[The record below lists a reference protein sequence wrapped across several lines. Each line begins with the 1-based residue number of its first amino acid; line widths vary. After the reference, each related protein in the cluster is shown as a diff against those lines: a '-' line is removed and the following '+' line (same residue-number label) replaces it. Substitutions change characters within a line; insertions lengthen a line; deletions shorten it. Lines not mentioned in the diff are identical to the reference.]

1 MILVVGAGLSGMS
14 FSLHAREDD
23 VLLVEK
29 EREVGGLCRSIR
41 VEGFTFDYTGH
52 LLHLRDPSMEG
63 WVKEVLPDWRLHHR
77 RAAIHL
83 GRTLIPYPFQANL
96 WALPPSLKRECLEGY
111 RRREAK
117 GEGFVSWVKG
127 NFGEGMAHHF
137 FLPYN
142 RKLWLYPLEEM
153 APEWAERFIPIPD
166 PSQVEEGAKAPP
178 NRNYGY
184 HHRFLYPSSGGIGAF
199 SEALGKGIKNLLL
212 GKELVALR
220 IAPKEAVFSDGEIIR
235 YDRLIATLPLVELL
249 RRIEDLPEEGE
260 EWLRRLR
267 YVSVTALHLGIE
279 GKVNFP
285 YHWIY
290 FPEPEYP
297 FYRVGFPSSL
307 SPSMAPQGM
316 RSMTVEVAHLPDQ
329 SLDRESLKDGCL
341 RGLRRS
347 GLLEEGERV
356 VVMRVS
362 EIRHA
367 YVFFDRWRGENLSRI
382 MAFLRKG
389 GIYPLGRY
397 ARWEYSTM
405 EDALREGRALAREL
419 AG

>member
-1 MILVVGAGLSGMS
+1 MILAVGAGLSGMS
-14 FSLHAREDD
+14 FSLHARRDD
-23 VLLVEK
+23 VLLVEREK
-29 EREVGGLCRSIR
+29 EVGGLCRSLR

-52 LLHLRDPSMEG
+52 LLHLRDPSMER
-63 WVKEVLPDWRLHHR
+63 WVKQILPSWELHRR

-83 GRTLIPYPFQANL
+83 DGILVPYPFQANL
-96 WALPPSLKRECLEGY
+96 WALPPSLKRECLEGF
-111 RRREAK
+111 RRRKAE

-127 NFGEGMAHHF
+127 NFGEGMARHF

-153 APEWAERFIPIPD
+153 APEWAERFIPLLD

-178 NRNYGY
+178 DRDYGY

-199 SEALGKGIKNLLL
+199 SEALGKGIRNLLL

-220 IAPKEAVFSDGEIIR
+220 IAPKEALFSDGEVIR
-235 YDRLIATLPLVELL
+235 YDRLIVTLPLVELL
-249 RRIEDLPEEGE
+249 RRIEDLPREGRD
-260 EWLRRLR
+260 WMGRLR
-267 YVSVTALHLGIE
+267 YVSVWTLHLGIE
-279 GKVNFP
+279 GEDELP

-307 SPSMAPQGM
+307 SPAMSPEGA
-316 RSMTVEVAHLPDQ
+316 RSITVEVAHLPDEP
-329 SLDRESLKDGCL
+329 LDQETLKEGCL

-347 GLLEEGERV
+347 GLLKEGERV
-356 VVMRVS
+356 VVLRVS

-367 YVFFDRWRGENLSRI
+367 YVFFDRWREENLPRI
-382 MAFLRKG
+382 MAFLHKH

-405 EDALREGRALAREL
+405 EDALREGKALAREL